1 MITKE
6 KIKVTFTIPTLSA
19 GGAER
24 VMSYVAQ
31 NLDRD
36 KFEASLLVMGKQK
49 DAAYPVEGIEV
60 IFMEKDKVR
69 DAFFGTINYL
79 RRQKPDL
86 VISAIVHLNTMMA
99 AISILFP
106 NTKFVG
112 RETFVRSASL
122 MKRKIFSINTSNIQ
136 KYLLDAMICQS
147 HDMKIDM
154 IENFNIPEE
163 KLTTIHNPVNEK
175 FKLKQVQNSDGITK
189 FITVGRLS
197 RAKGYIRI
205 LNSLAKFDSPF
216 SYTIIGKGSYKDE
229 IVNRAKNLGI
239 YNKIRFIEFT
249 NDVPRYL
256 QTHDIFLHGSFVE
269 GFPNSILE
277 SCAVGTPVVAFD
289 APGGINEII
298 EPGINGFI
306 ASDED
311 EFLQSINK
319 VISRNF
325 LSPEKVRK
333 SVVDKYSADK
343 ILNDYERFI
352 KEIVLGQAT
361 IL

>member
-6 KIKVTFTIPTLSA
+6 KIKVTFAIPTLSA

-31 NLDRD
+31 NLDKD
-36 KFEASLLVMGKQK
+36 KFEVSLLVMGKQK

-60 IFMEKDKVR
+60 TFMEKEKVR
-69 DAFFGTINYL
+69 DAFFVTINYL

-99 AISILFP
+99 VISILFP
-106 NTKFVG
+106 KIKFVG

-122 MKRKIFSINTSNIQ
+122 VKRKKNSINTSKIQ

-147 HDMKIDM
+147 QDMKIDM

-175 FKLKQVQNSDGITK
+175 FKLKQTPNSDGITK

-197 RAKGYIRI
+197 KHKGHVRV
-205 LNSLAKFDSPF
+205 LNSLSRFDKSF
-216 SYTIIGKGSYKDE
+216 TYTIIGKGPYHKE
-229 IVNRAKNLGI
+229 IIAKAKELGI
-239 YNKIRFIEFT
+239 DDKVQFIEFT
-249 NDVPRYL
+249 DKVPHYL
-256 QTHDIFLHGSFVE
+256 QTCDIFLHGSFVE
-269 GFPNSILE
+269 GFPNSMLE

-298 EPGINGFI
+298 ESGVNGFI
-306 ASDED
+306 AHNEV
-311 EFLQSINK
+311 EFLQAIQK
-319 VISRNF
+319 VVSKKY
-325 LSPEKVRK
+325 LSPKKIRK
-333 SVVDKYSADK
+333 SVVDKYSTDK
-343 ILNDYERFI
+343 ILKDYECFI
-352 KEIVLGQAT
+352 KQIVHG
-361 IL
+361 

>member
-1 MITKE
+1 MIRKE
-6 KIKVTFTIPTLSA
+6 KIKVTFAIPTLSA

-31 NLDRD
+31 NLDRN

-49 DAAYPVEGIEV
+49 DAAYTVEGIEV
-60 IFMEKDKVR
+60 IFLEKEKVR
-69 DAFFGTINYL
+69 NAFFGTTNYL

-99 AISILFP
+99 VISILFP
-106 NTKFVG
+106 NMKFVG

-122 MKRKIFSINTSNIQ
+122 VKRKRFSFNTSKIQ

-147 HDMKIDM
+147 QDMKIDM

-175 FKLKQVQNSDGITK
+175 FKLKEAKNSDGITK

-197 RAKGYIRI
+197 KHKGHIRV
-205 LNSLAKFDSPF
+205 LNSLSNFGKPF
-216 SYTIIGKGSYKDE
+216 TYTIIGKGTYLDE
-229 IVNRAKNLGI
+229 IKAKAKELAI
-239 YNKIRFIEFT
+239 DDKVQFIEFT
-249 NDVPRYL
+249 NEVPHYL
-256 QTHDIFLHGSFVE
+256 QTCDIFLHGSFVE
-269 GFPNSILE
+269 GFPNSMLE

-306 ASDED
+306 ASNED
-311 EFLQSINK
+311 EFLQCIHK
-319 VISRNF
+319 VINENYF
-325 LSPEKVRK
+325 SPEKVRK

-352 KEIVLGQAT
+352 KEIVIDQSST
-361 IL
+361 V

>member
-1 MITKE
+1 MISKE
-6 KIKVTFTIPTLSA
+6 KIKVTFAIPTLSA

-36 KFEASLLVMGKQK
+36 EFEASLLVMGKEK
-49 DAAYPVEGIEV
+49 ESAYPVEGIEV
-60 IFMEKDKVR
+60 VFMEKEKVR

-79 RRQKPDL
+79 RRQKPNL

-99 AISILFP
+99 AISVLFP
-106 NTKFVG
+106 KIKFVG
-112 RETFVRSASL
+112 RETFVRSATL
-122 MKRKIFSINTSNIQ
+122 MESKRFSINTSKIQ

-147 HDMKIDM
+147 QDMKIDM

-175 FKLKQVQNSDGITK
+175 FDLKQSQNTDGITK

-197 RAKGYIRI
+197 KHKGHIRV
-205 LNSLAKFDSPF
+205 LNSLSRFDKPF
-216 SYTIIGKGSYKDE
+216 TYTIIGKGPYIKE
-229 IVNRAKNLGI
+229 IIVKAKELGI
-239 YNKIRFIEFT
+239 DDKVRFIEFT
-249 NDVPRYL
+249 DQIPHYL
-256 QTHDIFLHGSFVE
+256 QVSDIFLHGSFVE
-269 GFPNSILE
+269 GFPNSMLE

-311 EFLQSINK
+311 EFLQSIYK
-319 VISRNF
+319 VVSRNYF
-325 LSPEKVRK
+325 SPEKIRK
-333 SVVDKYSADK
+333 SVVDKYNADK
-343 ILNDYERFI
+343 ILCDYERFI
-352 KEIVLGQAT
+352 KKIVLGQKAV
-361 IL
+361 I